1 MCVCLCW
8 GFGKR
13 GRERKRFHKGL
24 KKRFLRKVYLVFSV
38 DSLWVRKEL
47 DTTERL
53 SLSLSFSPLCP
64 LNVDYIARVSTDA
77 LLYLLG
83 G

>member
-1 MCVCLCW
+1 MLGVW
-8 GFGKR
+8 EE
-13 GRERKRFHKGL
+13 RERRKRSHKGL